1 MGFYS
6 LLYLAQALGKQ
17 LLDQISTGPTIV
29 NNIELK
35 VVTSNIQ
42 EVTGEESLSPE
53 KATVLGPC
61 KVIPREYTNVT
72 CCSIDVVM
80 PPPNYNAIAREAAYK
95 TDMLNHIPNAGDLTP
110 EEMATLR
117 LVVRRSFMT
126 KGSISREH
134 RTQLVA
140 MGLIIDGMGGVMPTP
155 AGRICARG

>member
-1 MGFYS
+1 M
-6 LLYLAQALGKQ
+6 
-17 LLDQISTGPTIV
+17 
-29 NNIELK
+29 
-35 VVTSNIQ
+35 
-42 EVTGEESLSPE
+42 
-53 KATVLGPC
+53 
-61 KVIPREYTNVT
+61 
-72 CCSIDVVM
+72 VM

-95 TDMLNHIPNAGDLTP
+95 TNMQNHIPNAGDLTP

-126 KGSISREH
+126 KGAIPREH